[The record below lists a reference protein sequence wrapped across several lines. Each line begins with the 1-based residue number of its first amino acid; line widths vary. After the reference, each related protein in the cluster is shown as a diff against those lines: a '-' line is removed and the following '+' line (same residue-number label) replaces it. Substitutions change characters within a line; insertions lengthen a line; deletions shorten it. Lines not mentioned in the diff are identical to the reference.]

1 MSIYFITSERAYLR
15 ETQSKRD
22 KASELNMFGIER
34 GRKRMSSGGSGEEK
48 PQKAR
53 TDPGNIAKS
62 VCSAC
67 LDRARSI
74 KPRERSFSSPRD
86 PGRAIPTSPMC
97 TLLLPIIRCEP
108 EGLSP
113 SFPPW
118 WISILPIEA
127 AISFHVLCPCP
138 GDNLTNSSW
147 KHERMRRGC
156 FHESYRMDLVIW
168 KRKFLKVNNG
178 IECTKFSCWEFV
190 LPRKK

>member
-178 IECTKFSCWEFV
+178 IGCTKFSCWEFV
-190 LPRKK
+190 LPRNK